1 MVLVRRGTA
10 EKTRSTLTLVA
21 LRIVAHIAQK
31 ARHCRRHR
39 EVRFKEKRGKR
50 ALNFD
55 SKCRMHLEIPT

>member
-39 EVRFKEKRGKR
+39 EVRFKEKRGKESTE
-50 ALNFD
+50 L
-55 SKCRMHLEIPT
+55 